1 MRYGLRLG
9 PWPHVVIS
17 TTPKPRK
24 LIKELFKRDDCVI
37 TTASTKDNPHLHK
50 DVRKA
55 LYEDYE
61 GTRMGRQELHAELL
75 EDVENALW
83 TYENIEKFRI
93 PIAWC
98 PEEFDR
104 VVVGVDPAVSSV
116 NDEHGIIVCGMLGPF
131 AYDRAEP
138 RNTDMSHAFVLDD
151 QTMMGKPEDWARVV
165 RNAFNDWQANLIVA
179 EINNGYELVLRNIHA
194 LDDTLPVKDE
204 WASRGKAKRAEPVAN
219 FYQQGRI
226 HHVGAFEELED
237 QMTSFDPFE
246 PDDTWSPD
254 RMDAMVWGMT
264 NLMVRKNTMRSSNY
278 EDMRQRG
285 RR

>member
-1 MRYGLRLG
+1 
-9 PWPHVVIS
+9 
-17 TTPKPRK
+17 
-24 LIKELFKRDDCVI
+24 
-37 TTASTKDNPHLHK
+37 
-50 DVRKA
+50 
-55 LYEDYE
+55 
-61 GTRMGRQELHAELL
+61 
-75 EDVENALW
+75 
-83 TYENIEKFRI
+83 
-93 PIAWC
+93 
-98 PEEFDR
+98 